1 MKDEIKEILDRWNK
15 VCNKELLST
24 DMTLDEMIIFR
35 DYITNLQKEY
45 EIELDENL
53 KLSEWLVQKQK
64 RIEELEKETDY
75 LKDIVSNTE
84 LSDEIK
90 KADKWSKRELY
101 KINYQRYQANKRLRE
116 ENERLKEENKEWSM
130 IFDTFSKRPYAHKYL
145 EEKKKELSNKNII
158 GLDSEMIYK
167 DYYELKSRNEK
178 AREYLPEIRKACS
191 YELDEKVDN
200 LESILDGDD
209 NN

>member
-116 ENERLKEENKEWSM
+116 ENERLKEE
-130 IFDTFSKRPYAHKYL
+130 L
-145 EEKKKELSNKNII
+145 QQEKKDFKEANDYCFEL
-158 GLDSEMIYK
+158 K
-167 DYYELKSRNEK
+167 DYKSRNEK
-178 AREYLPEIRKACS
+178 ARNYIKFICWNNERVLTPD
-191 YELDEKVDN
+191 ELNEVYNMLGSDKE
-200 LESILDGDD
+200 
-209 NN
+209 